1 MQFATT
7 FQLMTL
13 TSASCVLTRSAGV
26 ALRAFRASQTQT
38 TPSAPHEAKTCA
50 SAGDHCRSST
60 ELSCPRNTDASST
73 AHRPPSLGSHTWIP
87 PALSPVASLAS
98 TVGDQSRAYPSS
110 ACPVKACRGAD
121 RWGCTFIAACASLA
135 SAVSIESLV
144 SCGDMSQTCTTP
156 VSPHVATKE
165 GLLGQARMRFTAPWC
180 AIFCTW
186 MIGPLIGA
194 IPPSSSSES
203 DSLASLSS
211 SMSVAALSTRL
222 VFLSRVR
229 RIIVRWFLC
238 ATSAWVPAI
247 AKSEWGNRS
256 RVSPSSS
263 RRMSKERHGQ
273 SSCHACRQS

>member
-1 MQFATT
+1 
-7 FQLMTL
+7 
-13 TSASCVLTRSAGV
+13 
-26 ALRAFRASQTQT
+26 
-38 TPSAPHEAKTCA
+38 
-50 SAGDHCRSST
+50 
-60 ELSCPRNTDASST
+60 
-73 AHRPPSLGSHTWIP
+73 
-87 PALSPVASLAS
+87 
-98 TVGDQSRAYPSS
+98 
-110 ACPVKACRGAD
+110 
-121 RWGCTFIAACASLA
+121 
-135 SAVSIESLV
+135 
-144 SCGDMSQTCTTP
+144 
-156 VSPHVATKE
+156 
-165 GLLGQARMRFTAPWC
+165 MRFTAPWC
-180 AIFCTW
+180 ATFCTW

-211 SMSVAALSTRL
+211 SMSAAALSTRL

-229 RIIVRWFLC
+229 RIIVRWFLV